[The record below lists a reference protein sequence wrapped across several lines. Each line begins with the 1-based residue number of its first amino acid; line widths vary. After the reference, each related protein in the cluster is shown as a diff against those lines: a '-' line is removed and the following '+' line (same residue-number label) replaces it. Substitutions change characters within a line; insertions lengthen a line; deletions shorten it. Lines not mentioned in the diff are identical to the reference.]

1 MAKQKE
7 QSNTLPESLAEAF
20 DKCPYPIPSR
30 FEFDNFK
37 SQTGTGFSRHIVD
50 TINRVRKI
58 DSDIEQATGSFE
70 LSCLNAERTMLL
82 AYLQEQNPNTLKSS
96 VLNWEMMEKEYWINT
111 LGKQAAIE
119 ILTVGKPS
127 VETMNKMVRLP
138 EDSYIKATQICVK
151 LANAIKSTTVAAE
164 TQIGI
169 NIPDESAPAQPPAD
183 MEPPP
188 ASKLKIKKK

>member
-1 MAKQKE
+1 
-7 QSNTLPESLAEAF
+7 
-20 DKCPYPIPSR
+20 
-30 FEFDNFK
+30 
-37 SQTGTGFSRHIVD
+37 
-50 TINRVRKI
+50 
-58 DSDIEQATGSFE
+58 
-70 LSCLNAERTMLL
+70 MLL
-82 AYLQEQNPNTLKSS
+82 DYLQEQNPNTLKSS

-169 NIPDESAPAQPPAD
+169 NVPDESAPAQPAAD

-188 ASKLKIKKK
+188 ANKLKIKKK

>member
-1 MAKQKE
+1 MARKKE
-7 QSNTLPESLAEAF
+7 QAGTIPESLVEAF
-20 DKCPYPIPSR
+20 DKCPFPIPSR

-58 DSDIEQATGSFE
+58 DSDIEQTTGSFE
-70 LSCLNAERTMLL
+70 LECLAAERTMLL
-82 AYLQEQNPNTLKSS
+82 DYLQEQNPNALKSS

-119 ILTVGKPS
+119 ILTIGKPS

-138 EDSYIKATQICVK
+138 EESYIKATQICVK

-164 TQIGI
+164 TQIGVVV
-169 NIPDESAPAQPPAD
+169 NAPDESAMPAPNVEPA
-183 MEPPP
+183 PI
-188 ASKLKIKKK
+188 AKLKIKKK

>member
-1 MAKQKE
+1 MARKKE
-7 QSNTLPESLAEAF
+7 QVEAIPESLAEAF

-58 DSDIEQATGSFE
+58 DSDIEQTTGSFE
-70 LSCLNAERTMLL
+70 LECLNAERTMLL
-82 AYLQEQNPNTLKSS
+82 NYLQEQNPNALKSS

-151 LANAIKSTTVAAE
+151 LANAIKATTVAAE
-164 TQIGI
+164 TQIGVVV
-169 NIPDESAPAQPPAD
+169 PDETASAPAPAD

-188 ASKLKIKKK
+188 VTKLKIKKK